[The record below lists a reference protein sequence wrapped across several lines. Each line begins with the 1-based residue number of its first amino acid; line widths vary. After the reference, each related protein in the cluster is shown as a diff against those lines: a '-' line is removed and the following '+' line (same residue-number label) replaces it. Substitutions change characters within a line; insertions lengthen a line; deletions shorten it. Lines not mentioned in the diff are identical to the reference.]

1 MNRRSELKC
10 TQVNHRDRIALT
22 VGDIGVFAVGG
33 AEITQVARAKVQPA
47 QAADD
52 RKQNYNE

>member
-1 MNRRSELKC
+1 MNSRPELKC
-10 TQVNHRDRIALT
+10 TQVNHRHGIALA
-22 VGDIGVFAVGG
+22 VGDISVFAVGG

-52 RKQNYNE
+52 GKQNYNE